1 MNTRTKD
8 ITTQALTG
16 SSLSNLLAVFSAHK
30 FERSYWSKLAAVFFW
45 SALVTPLY
53 WLEDK
58 LFSTSRKSAVHPETI
73 FIIGHW
79 RSGTTYLHYL
89 LAKDKQ
95 FGYCSNADAF
105 IPGALFTGRWLT
117 RKILALRLPRT
128 RPMDN
133 VKLHV
138 DDPQEEEFAM
148 MLLTPYSAYYTFVF
162 PRTFKELLMSSLIFN
177 PNDHAF
183 SDLWKDHYHQFLKKL
198 SYRCNGKR
206 LLLKNP
212 ANTARISQLTQLF
225 PDSKFIYLHR
235 DPKEVKLST
244 IRMFKSMIKINTL
257 QEFPEGT
264 LSDEIENI
272 HLKLLNGY
280 EQQKQSIRGGNL
292 IEIEYTDLITNPLTV
307 VRSIYET
314 LGISGFEKSQPEFEE
329 FIEAQKSYVPHHY
342 MESSVKA

>member
-1 MNTRTKD
+1 MNIGTKD
-8 ITTQALTG
+8 ITPQALTG
-16 SSLSNLLAVFSAHK
+16 SSLSNLLAVFSVHK
-30 FERSYWSKLAAVFFW
+30 FERSYWSKLAVIFFW
-45 SALVTPLY
+45 STLLAPLY
-53 WLEDK
+53 WVENK
-58 LFSTSRKSAVHPETI
+58 LFSTSRKSTVHPETI

-105 IPGALFTGRWLT
+105 MPGALFTGRWLT

-162 PRTFKELLMSSLIFN
+162 PQTFKELYLNSLIFN
-177 PNDHAF
+177 PDDHTF
-183 SDLWKDHYHQFLKKL
+183 IDVWKNHYHQFLKKL
-198 SYRCNGKR
+198 SYRYNGKR

-212 ANTARISQLTQLF
+212 ANTARVSQLTQLF

-244 IRMFKSMIKINTL
+244 IRMFKSMTQVNAL
-257 QEFPEGT
+257 QELHEEN
-264 LSDEIENI
+264 LAEEIENI
-272 HLKLLNGY
+272 HLKLLKGY
-280 EQQKQSIRGGNL
+280 EQQRQSIRRGNL

-329 FIEAQKSYVPHHY
+329 FIEAQKSYKPHQY
-342 MESSVKA
+342 TESSLKA